1 MNQDSNSNGS
11 RIYIEIFMI
20 VTMLLAVLPPFF
32 NELHGTALQL
42 LDVVRIINKRL
53 NQGNDNLVIEI
64 SFKRKVKKFM
74 KKNCKS
80 IDRCCT
86 KMCSC
91 CVEDYMAQQQPTSK
105 STVNTEE
112 SDSEDS
118 EEDSDDDENE
128 NKKKN
133 KIKIVTVQEK
143 QDLVLKNSE
152 LPKDEIKRLRAELS
166 KLGYTTEARIMRG
179 HM

>member
-74 KKNCKS
+74 KKNCKG

-118 EEDSDDDENE
+118 EEDSDDE
-128 NKKKN
+128 NKKKTVV
-133 KIKIVTVQEK
+133 VTVQEK
-143 QDLVLKNSE
+143 KDLVLKNSE

>member
-118 EEDSDDDENE
+118 EEDSDDEENE
-128 NKKKN
+128 NKKK
-133 KIKIVTVQEK
+133 
-143 QDLVLKNSE
+143 
-152 LPKDEIKRLRAELS
+152 
-166 KLGYTTEARIMRG
+166 
-179 HM
+179 